1 MLNCIHTSASSKT
14 GVVRL
19 LRANLTAPTPAT
31 QDREGSTVLIPA
43 TEIDSY
49 VSPNPLAVA
58 MQMLLVIIMATQ
70 LFGRLQDAVGV
81 ASYSENDTFASPFLI
96 AK

>member
-1 MLNCIHTSASSKT
+1 
-14 GVVRL
+14 
-19 LRANLTAPTPAT
+19 
-31 QDREGSTVLIPA
+31 
-43 TEIDSY
+43 
-49 VSPNPLAVA
+49 
-58 MQMLLVIIMATQ
+58 MLLVIIMATQ